1 MSVGVMHGGMNRVVV
16 EHRAGVRVHGYVLA
30 DGGGVDS
37 GVNFVTAVATSTTR
51 SVVVRVPSERPSV
64 ALS

>member
-1 MSVGVMHGGMNRVVV
+1 MV
-16 EHRAGVRVHGYVLA
+16 EHRAGVRVRGDALA

-37 GVNFVTAVATSTTR
+37 DVNVVTAVATSTSR
-51 SVVVRVPSERPSV
+51 RVVVRVPRERPSV